1 MFLYIFKLYYRY
13 LFLLF
18 YCFCIEYVYCNKG
31 KILYIMRLAFKY
43 FVRVRIRYCYVCI
56 VFREGVSLKEYYFL
70 EEMIGFEKMEDY
82 IKK

>member
-1 MFLYIFKLYYRY
+1 MFLYIFILYYMY

-56 VFREGVSLKEYYFL
+56 VFWEGVLLKEYYFL